1 MQKKQTKKMP
11 FPPVLK
17 LLLRGYI
24 IMGFILAMEWLGIIS
39 DISLIIFLVS
49 VVSISMVFGVGYLLV
64 MKTRPIRTT
73 GFDIPNT
80 VLFFV
85 KGIMVL
91 FFVSMLAQFGILPDR
106 ITSIL
111 MLIIAGILVLAGV
124 LSYLYEVLERSRP
137 LSKRRPASRPKTR

>member
-1 MQKKQTKKMP
+1 
-11 FPPVLK
+11 
-17 LLLRGYI
+17 
-24 IMGFILAMEWLGIIS
+24 MEWLGIIS

-137 LSKRRPASRPKTR
+137 LSKRRPSSRPKTR

>member
-1 MQKKQTKKMP
+1 MEKKQTKKMS

-17 LLLRGYI
+17 LLFRGYI
-24 IMGFILAMEWLGIIS
+24 IMAFILGMEWVGIIT
-39 DISLIIFLVS
+39 DIGLIIFLVS
-49 VVSISMVFGVGYLLV
+49 IVSISMVFGVGYLLV
-64 MKTRPIRTT
+64 MKTRPVRTT

-85 KGIMVL
+85 KGLMVL
-91 FFVSMLAQFGILPDR
+91 FFVSLLAEFDILPDR

-137 LSKRRPASRPKTR
+137 LSKRRPVSRPKTR

>member
-1 MQKKQTKKMP
+1 MQRNRNRKMA

-24 IMGFILAMEWLGIIS
+24 VMAFVLAMWHFNVITHIPF
-39 DISLIIFLVS
+39 IIFLVT

-64 MKTRPIRTT
+64 MDSRPIRAST
-73 GFDIPNT
+73 FDIPNT

-91 FFVSMLAQFGILPDR
+91 YFVSLIGQFELLPERMTSMLMLAIS
-106 ITSIL
+106 T
-111 MLIIAGILVLAGV
+111 ILVVAGV
-124 LSYLYEVLERSRP
+124 ASYLWEVFERSSP
-137 LSKRRPASRPKTR
+137 LPKPKIASKPRTR